1 MIPLANQIVDEEK
14 FLFIEVFQ
22 PINEEIIVEL
32 EYDHFT
38 IPIIS
43 EFSQWT
49 STAANIIKRDRCCQ
63 PPLRGP

>member
-22 PINEEIIVEL
+22 PINEEIMVEL

-43 EFSQWT
+43 EFSQ
-49 STAANIIKRDRCCQ
+49 
-63 PPLRGP
+63 

>member
-1 MIPLANQIVDEEK
+1 MIPLANQIVDEKK

-22 PINEEIIVEL
+22 PINEESMVEL
-32 EYDHFT
+32 EYDHFI

-49 STAANIIKRDRCCQ
+49 SIAANIIKRGNQ
-63 PPLRGP
+63 ML